1 MSSASERQQ
10 ATQPAVNG
18 PGPGR
23 SAVIAAV
30 IGNALEWYDFTV
42 FSFMVVVIAELFF
55 PTSSE
60 YASLLLTTATFGV
73 AFFMRPIGGIVL
85 GLYADRAGRKAALS
99 LVILLMT
106 AGIFLIAVAPPYAA
120 IGIGAPLLIVFGR
133 LLQGFSAGGEF
144 GSATAMLIEAA
155 PRGRRGF
162 YGSWQMS
169 SQSAAL
175 LVGALVG
182 TAWSRTACRA
192 RRCMRWGWRVPFLLG
207 LLIGPIGYYLRRHLA
222 DSEVF
227 LASKASARRV
237 TLGEV
242 FAQHGREVLCGLGS
256 VIALTVTIYVLI
268 SYLPTFA
275 VKQLKLPYAESF
287 YAVIV
292 GGLLLTVL
300 TPLAGAWSDRIGRK
314 TLSLWSLVATLALIY
329 PLFLWLDA
337 APSVG
342 RLVAGAGAAGDHPV
356 GLLRAVRRDDRRAVP
371 GPGALDRAVDRLQ
384 RRGDAVRR
392 LRAVHRHLADQG
404 DGHAACAD
412 LLRDGRARAVG
423 DRGGLHAAPRAGLGG
438 LRRGPRDGRRG
449 RGRAPA
455 DSRPS
460 PRGPMRGW
468 LGRRSGAIAARAVAS
483 RRAGS
488 IRAARAAHSSPL
500 V

>member
-10 ATQPAVNG
+10 ATQPAVN
-18 PGPGR
+18 GPGR

-55 PTSSE
+55 PSSSE

-106 AGIFLIAVAPPYAA
+106 AGIFLIAAAPTYAA

-182 TAWSRTACRA
+182 TLVTHGLSSEALHA
-192 RRCMRWGWRVPFLLG
+192 WGWRVPFLLG

-314 TLSLWSLVATLALIY
+314 TLSLWSLVATLVLIY

-342 RLVAGAGAAGDHPV
+342 RLVLV
-356 GLLRAVRRDDRRAVP
+356 QGLLAITLSGYYGPFGAMIAELFPAQVRSTGLSLAYNVAVMLFGGFGQFIVTWLIKATGTPLAPTYYVMAGLALSVIAVACMPRRAP
-371 GPGALDRAVDRLQ
+371 GS
-384 RRGDAVRR
+384 
-392 LRAVHRHLADQG
+392 AD
-404 DGHAACAD
+404 
-412 LLRDGRARAVG
+412 
-423 DRGGLHAAPRAGLGG
+423 
-438 LRRGPRDGRRG
+438 
-449 RGRAPA
+449 
-455 DSRPS
+455 
-460 PRGPMRGW
+460 
-468 LGRRSGAIAARAVAS
+468 
-483 RRAGS
+483 
-488 IRAARAAHSSPL
+488 
-500 V
+500 

>member
-55 PTSSE
+55 PSSSE

-106 AGIFLIAVAPPYAA
+106 AGIFLIAAAPTYAA

-175 LVGALVG
+175 LAGALVG
-182 TAWSRTACRA
+182 TLVTHGLSSEALHA
-192 RRCMRWGWRVPFLLG
+192 WGWRVPFLLG

-342 RLVAGAGAAGDHPV
+342 RLVLV
-356 GLLRAVRRDDRRAVP
+356 QGLLAITLSGYYGPFGAMIAELFPAQVRSTGLSLAYNVAVMLFGGFGQFIVTWLIKATGTPLAPTYYVMAGLALSVIAVACMPRRAP
-371 GPGALDRAVDRLQ
+371 GS
-384 RRGDAVRR
+384 GD
-392 LRAVHRHLADQG
+392 
-404 DGHAACAD
+404 
-412 LLRDGRARAVG
+412 
-423 DRGGLHAAPRAGLGG
+423 
-438 LRRGPRDGRRG
+438 
-449 RGRAPA
+449 
-455 DSRPS
+455 
-460 PRGPMRGW
+460 
-468 LGRRSGAIAARAVAS
+468 
-483 RRAGS
+483 
-488 IRAARAAHSSPL
+488 
-500 V
+500 

>member
-55 PTSSE
+55 PSSSE

-106 AGIFLIAVAPPYAA
+106 AGIFLIAAAPTYAA

-182 TAWSRTACRA
+182 TLVTHGLSSEALHA
-192 RRCMRWGWRVPFLLG
+192 WGWRVPFLLG

-242 FAQHGREVLCGLGS
+242 FAQHGREVLCGLGG

-342 RLVAGAGAAGDHPV
+342 RLVLV
-356 GLLRAVRRDDRRAVP
+356 QGLLAITLSGYYGPFGAMIAELFPAQVRSTGLSLAYNVAVMLFGGFGQFIVTWLIKATGTPLAPTYYVMAGLALSVIAVACMPRRAP
-371 GPGALDRAVDRLQ
+371 GS
-384 RRGDAVRR
+384 GD
-392 LRAVHRHLADQG
+392 
-404 DGHAACAD
+404 
-412 LLRDGRARAVG
+412 
-423 DRGGLHAAPRAGLGG
+423 
-438 LRRGPRDGRRG
+438 
-449 RGRAPA
+449 
-455 DSRPS
+455 
-460 PRGPMRGW
+460 
-468 LGRRSGAIAARAVAS
+468 
-483 RRAGS
+483 
-488 IRAARAAHSSPL
+488 
-500 V
+500 

>member
-55 PTSSE
+55 PSSSE

-106 AGIFLIAVAPPYAA
+106 AGIFLIAAAPTYAA

-182 TAWSRTACRA
+182 TLVTHGLSSEALHA
-192 RRCMRWGWRVPFLLG
+192 WGWRVPFLLG

-342 RLVAGAGAAGDHPV
+342 RLVLV
-356 GLLRAVRRDDRRAVP
+356 QGLLAITLSGYYGPFGAMIAELFPAQVRSTGLSLAYNVAVMLFGGFGQFIVTWLIKATGTPLAPTYYVMAGLALSGIAVACMPRRAP
-371 GPGALDRAVDRLQ
+371 GS
-384 RRGDAVRR
+384 GD
-392 LRAVHRHLADQG
+392 
-404 DGHAACAD
+404 
-412 LLRDGRARAVG
+412 
-423 DRGGLHAAPRAGLGG
+423 
-438 LRRGPRDGRRG
+438 
-449 RGRAPA
+449 
-455 DSRPS
+455 
-460 PRGPMRGW
+460 
-468 LGRRSGAIAARAVAS
+468 
-483 RRAGS
+483 
-488 IRAARAAHSSPL
+488 
-500 V
+500 

>member
-10 ATQPAVNG
+10 ATQPAVN
-18 PGPGR
+18 GPGR

-55 PTSSE
+55 PSSSE

-106 AGIFLIAVAPPYAA
+106 AGIFLIAAAPTYAA

-182 TAWSRTACRA
+182 TLVTHGLSSEALHA
-192 RRCMRWGWRVPFLLG
+192 WGWRVPFLLG

-342 RLVAGAGAAGDHPV
+342 RLVLV
-356 GLLRAVRRDDRRAVP
+356 QGLLAITLSGYYGPFGAMIAELFPAQVRSTGLSLAYNVAVMLFGGFGQFIVTWLIKATGTPLAPTYYVMAGLALSVIAVACMPRRAP
-371 GPGALDRAVDRLQ
+371 GS
-384 RRGDAVRR
+384 GD
-392 LRAVHRHLADQG
+392 
-404 DGHAACAD
+404 
-412 LLRDGRARAVG
+412 
-423 DRGGLHAAPRAGLGG
+423 
-438 LRRGPRDGRRG
+438 
-449 RGRAPA
+449 
-455 DSRPS
+455 
-460 PRGPMRGW
+460 
-468 LGRRSGAIAARAVAS
+468 
-483 RRAGS
+483 
-488 IRAARAAHSSPL
+488 
-500 V
+500 

>member
-55 PTSSE
+55 PSSSE

-106 AGIFLIAVAPPYAA
+106 AGIFLIAAAPTYAA

-182 TAWSRTACRA
+182 TLVTHGLSSEALHA
-192 RRCMRWGWRVPFLLG
+192 WGWRVPFLLG

-342 RLVAGAGAAGDHPV
+342 RLVLV
-356 GLLRAVRRDDRRAVP
+356 LVQGLLAITLSGYYGPFGAMIAELFPAQVRSTGLSLAYNVAVMLFGGFGQFIVTWLIKATGTPLAPTYYVMAGLALSVIAVACMPRRAP
-371 GPGALDRAVDRLQ
+371 GS
-384 RRGDAVRR
+384 GD
-392 LRAVHRHLADQG
+392 
-404 DGHAACAD
+404 
-412 LLRDGRARAVG
+412 
-423 DRGGLHAAPRAGLGG
+423 
-438 LRRGPRDGRRG
+438 
-449 RGRAPA
+449 
-455 DSRPS
+455 
-460 PRGPMRGW
+460 
-468 LGRRSGAIAARAVAS
+468 
-483 RRAGS
+483 
-488 IRAARAAHSSPL
+488 
-500 V
+500 

>member
-55 PTSSE
+55 PSSSE
-60 YASLLLTTATFGV
+60 YGSLLLTTATFGV

-106 AGIFLIAVAPPYAA
+106 VGIFVIAAAPTYAA

-182 TAWSRTACRA
+182 TLVTHGLSSEALHA
-192 RRCMRWGWRVPFLLG
+192 WGWRVPFLLG

-314 TLSLWSLVATLALIY
+314 TLSLWSLVATLVLIY

-342 RLVAGAGAAGDHPV
+342 RLVLV
-356 GLLRAVRRDDRRAVP
+356 QGLLAITLSGYYGPFGAMIAELFPAQVRSTGLSLAYNVAVMLFGGFGQFIVTWLIKATGTPLAPTYYVMAGLALSVIAVACMPRRAP
-371 GPGALDRAVDRLQ
+371 DS
-384 RRGDAVRR
+384 GD
-392 LRAVHRHLADQG
+392 
-404 DGHAACAD
+404 
-412 LLRDGRARAVG
+412 
-423 DRGGLHAAPRAGLGG
+423 
-438 LRRGPRDGRRG
+438 
-449 RGRAPA
+449 
-455 DSRPS
+455 
-460 PRGPMRGW
+460 
-468 LGRRSGAIAARAVAS
+468 
-483 RRAGS
+483 
-488 IRAARAAHSSPL
+488 
-500 V
+500 

>member
-1 MSSASERQQ
+1 MRRMAHTPGGRGRRMSSASERQQ

-55 PTSSE
+55 PSSSE

-106 AGIFLIAVAPPYAA
+106 AGIFLIAAAPTYAA

-182 TAWSRTACRA
+182 TLVTHGLSSEALHA
-192 RRCMRWGWRVPFLLG
+192 WGWRVPFLLG

-314 TLSLWSLVATLALIY
+314 TLSLWSLVATLVLIY
-329 PLFLWLDA
+329 PLFIWLDA

-342 RLVAGAGAAGDHPV
+342 RLVLV
-356 GLLRAVRRDDRRAVP
+356 QGLLAITLSGYYGPFGAMIAELFPAQVRSTGLSLAYNVAVMLFGGFGQFIVTWLIKATGTP
-371 GPGALDRAVDRLQ
+371 
-384 RRGDAVRR
+384 
-392 LRAVHRHLADQG
+392 LAPTYY
-404 DGHAACAD
+404 
-412 LLRDGRARAVG
+412 VM
-423 DRGGLHAAPRAGLGG
+423 AGLA
-438 LRRGPRDGRRG
+438 L
-449 RGRAPA
+449 
-455 DSRPS
+455 SV
-460 PRGPMRGW
+460 
-468 LGRRSGAIAARAVAS
+468 IAVACM
-483 RRAGS
+483 
-488 IRAARAAHSSPL
+488 P
-500 V
+500 

>member
-10 ATQPAVNG
+10 ATQPAVN
-18 PGPGR
+18 GPGR

-55 PTSSE
+55 PSSSE

-106 AGIFLIAVAPPYAA
+106 AGIFVIAAAPTYAA

-182 TAWSRTACRA
+182 TLVTHGLSSEALHA
-192 RRCMRWGWRVPFLLG
+192 WGWRVPFLLG

-314 TLSLWSLVATLALIY
+314 TLSLWSLVATLVLIY

-342 RLVAGAGAAGDHPV
+342 RLVLV
-356 GLLRAVRRDDRRAVP
+356 QGLLAITLSGYYGPFGAMIAELFPAQVRSTGLSLAYNVAVMLFGGFGQFIVTWLIKATGTPLAPTYYVMAGLALSVIAVACMPRRAP
-371 GPGALDRAVDRLQ
+371 GS
-384 RRGDAVRR
+384 GD
-392 LRAVHRHLADQG
+392 
-404 DGHAACAD
+404 
-412 LLRDGRARAVG
+412 
-423 DRGGLHAAPRAGLGG
+423 
-438 LRRGPRDGRRG
+438 
-449 RGRAPA
+449 
-455 DSRPS
+455 
-460 PRGPMRGW
+460 
-468 LGRRSGAIAARAVAS
+468 
-483 RRAGS
+483 
-488 IRAARAAHSSPL
+488 
-500 V
+500 